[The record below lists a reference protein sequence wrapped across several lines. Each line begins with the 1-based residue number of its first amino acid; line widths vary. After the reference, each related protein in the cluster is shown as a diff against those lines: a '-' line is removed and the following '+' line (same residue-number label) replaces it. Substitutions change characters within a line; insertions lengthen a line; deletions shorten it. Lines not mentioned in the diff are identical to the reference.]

1 MVGPQL
7 KQTRRQKR
15 RYIHGFDGLRTIGVI
30 GVILYHL
37 RPELFR
43 GGYLGVPIFMVVSG
57 YLITDGLLIEF
68 GRNGRIDFKNFF
80 IRRFKRLYP
89 GLITVLFGTAA
100 YITLFSQNLLHNLHM
115 MVLTNLL
122 YVYNW
127 WQILNGQSY
136 FARYANGESPFT
148 HLWTLSIEGQYYLVW
163 PFLVLGLLLLVKN
176 RHQIANIVLI
186 LAAASGAWMAILY
199 MMTVAHTSPAAFDPS
214 RLYYGTDTR
223 AFSILLGAALA
234 FIWPSG
240 RLSEHL
246 PRKWVISLDLLGTV
260 SFVGLLTMVF
270 TVDAQSSFLY
280 EGGMVLF
287 SILTTIL
294 VAVVAH
300 PAAHFDR
307 LLSNPLFSYI
317 GSRSYG
323 LYLYQFPVMI
333 FWENRFRNIA
343 DHPVLYPVIE
353 VILIVLISEISYRWI
368 EQPAAHFDYHKTW
381 TFIKGLADPKKRMG
395 KARWISYAALVILAI
410 GSVGLA
416 KAPSAKAVG
425 DDSPLAKQLRKRA
438 ESPEEKA
445 KRLEAARSSL
455 AEERKVAKNK
465 TEQKSR
471 SRLQESKYASQA
483 KVHPVNQEYEQYG
496 LTQIELQRAQDM
508 GLTAIGDSVMLD
520 GEDGLQ
526 KIFPKAVIDAAV
538 SRQMINSIDLVR
550 SYAEKGV
557 LANIVLI
564 GLGTNGPF
572 SDDQLAQMMQA
583 IGPDRQVFWIN
594 VRVPT
599 RAWQND
605 VNDKLE
611 AAQKQYKNLTVID
624 WFHKSDGHPN
634 WFYKDM
640 VHMNPTG
647 NPQYAAFIAKTILDK
662 TKQSTD

>member
-1 MVGPQL
+1 MVGPQV
-7 KQTRRQKR
+7 KQTRKRKR
-15 RYIHGFDGLRTIGVI
+15 RYIHGFDGLRIIGVI

-68 GRNGRIDFKNFF
+68 DRYRHIDFKSFF

-89 GLITVLFGTAA
+89 ALITVLFGTAA

-148 HLWTLSIEGQYYLVW
+148 HLWTLSIEGQYYLIW

-186 LAAASGAWMAILY
+186 LAAVSGAWMAILY

-223 AFSILLGAALA
+223 AFSILFGAALA
-234 FIWPSG
+234 FIWPSS
-240 RLSEHL
+240 RLSTHL
-246 PRKWVISLDLLGTV
+246 PRKWVFSLDLIGTV
-260 SFVGLLTMVF
+260 SLVGLLTMVF
-270 TVDAQSSFLY
+270 TVDAQNSFLY

-307 LLSNPLFSYI
+307 LLTNPLFSYI

-353 VILIVLISEISYRWI
+353 VILIVLITEISYRLI

-381 TFIKGLADPKKRMG
+381 DFLKALVDPKKRMG
-395 KARWISYAALVILAI
+395 MARWISYAAVIILAI

-425 DDSPLAKQLRKRA
+425 DNSPLAKQLKRHS
-438 ESPEEKA
+438 ESAKEKA
-445 KRLEAARSSL
+445 KRLEAMRSSL
-455 AEERKVAKNK
+455 SEQKKADKNK
-465 TEQKSR
+465 ADESSSSR
-471 SRLQESKYASQA
+471 AQQSRYASQA
-483 KVHPVNQEYEQYG
+483 KTKPVNQDYERYG
-496 LTQIELQRAQDM
+496 LTQIQLQQAQDVSF
-508 GLTAIGDSVMLD
+508 TAVGDSVMLD
-520 GEDGLQ
+520 GEPGLQ
-526 KIFPKAVIDAAV
+526 QLFPKAVIDAAV

-557 LANIVLI
+557 LANIVVI

-605 VNDKLE
+605 VNSKLD

-624 WFHKSDGHPN
+624 WFHKSDGHPD
-634 WFYKDM
+634 WFYNDM

-647 NPQYAAFIAKTILDK
+647 NPEYAAFVAKTILEKIDE
-662 TKQSTD
+662 

>member
-7 KQTRRQKR
+7 KQTRGRKR

-68 GRNGRIDFKNFF
+68 DRNHRIDFKSFF

-148 HLWTLSIEGQYYLVW
+148 HLWTLSIEGQYYLIW
-163 PFLVLGLLLLVKN
+163 PFLVLALLLLVKS

-199 MMTVAHTSPAAFDPS
+199 MMTIAHVQPAAFDPS

-223 AFSILLGAALA
+223 AFSILFGAALA

-240 RLSEHL
+240 RLSQHL
-246 PRKWVISLDLLGTV
+246 GKKWVIGLDLFGTA
-260 SFVGLLTMVF
+260 SFLGLLVMVF
-270 TVDAQSSFLY
+270 TIDAQSSFLY

-287 SILTTIL
+287 SIVTTIL

-353 VILIVLISEISYRWI
+353 VVLIVVITELSYRFI
-368 EQPAAHFDYHKTW
+368 EQPAAHFNYHKTW
-381 TFIKGLADPKKRMG
+381 AFLKGLANPKIRMG
-395 KARWISYAALVILAI
+395 KTRWVSYVALIILAI

-416 KAPSAKAVG
+416 KAPSVKAEG
-425 DDSPLAKQLRKRA
+425 DNSPLAQQLKKRGV
-438 ESPEEKA
+438 STKEKE
-445 KRLEAARSSL
+445 KRLAAMRSSIAAQKKADKNKA
-455 AEERKVAKNK
+455 AEESSSKAL
-465 TEQKSR
+465 EA
-471 SRLQESKYASQA
+471 KYASQA
-483 KVHPVNQEYEQYG
+483 KTHPVNREYEQYG
-496 LTQIELQRAQDM
+496 LTQIQLQQAQDI

-520 GEDGLQ
+520 GENGLQ
-526 KIFPKAVIDAAV
+526 QLFPKAVIDAAV

-550 SYAEKGV
+550 SYADRGV
-557 LANIVLI
+557 LGNIVLI

-605 VNDKLE
+605 VNSKLA

-624 WFHKSDGHPN
+624 WYDKSNGHPD
-634 WFYKDM
+634 WFYNDM
-640 VHMNPTG
+640 VHMNPNG
-647 NPQYAAFIAKTILDK
+647 NPQYAALVAKTILDK
-662 TKQSTD
+662 VKN

>member
-1 MVGPQL
+1 MVGPQV
-7 KQTRRQKR
+7 KQTRKRKR

-68 GRNGRIDFKNFF
+68 DRYRHIDFKSFF

-89 GLITVLFGTAA
+89 ALITVLFGTAA

-148 HLWTLSIEGQYYLVW
+148 HLWTLSIEGQYYLIW

-186 LAAASGAWMAILY
+186 LAAVSGAWMAILY

-223 AFSILLGAALA
+223 AFSILFGAALA
-234 FIWPSG
+234 FIWPSS
-240 RLSEHL
+240 RLSTHL
-246 PRKWVISLDLLGTV
+246 PRKWVFSLDLIGTV
-260 SFVGLLTMVF
+260 SLVGLLTMVF

-300 PAAHFDR
+300 PAAHFD
-307 LLSNPLFSYI
+307 
-317 GSRSYG
+317 
-323 LYLYQFPVMI
+323 
-333 FWENRFRNIA
+333 
-343 DHPVLYPVIE
+343 
-353 VILIVLISEISYRWI
+353 
-368 EQPAAHFDYHKTW
+368 YHKTW
-381 TFIKGLADPKKRMG
+381 DFLKALVDPKKRMG
-395 KARWISYAALVILAI
+395 MARWISYAAVIILAI

-425 DDSPLAKQLRKRA
+425 DNSPLAKQLKRHS
-438 ESPEEKA
+438 ESAKEKA
-445 KRLEAARSSL
+445 KRLEAMRSSL
-455 AEERKVAKNK
+455 SEQKKADKNK
-465 TEQKSR
+465 ADESSSSR
-471 SRLQESKYASQA
+471 AQQSRYASQA
-483 KVHPVNQEYEQYG
+483 KTKPVNQDYERYG
-496 LTQIELQRAQDM
+496 LTQIQLQQAQDVTF
-508 GLTAIGDSVMLD
+508 TAVGDSVMLD
-520 GEDGLQ
+520 GEPGLQ
-526 KIFPKAVIDAAV
+526 QLFPKAVIDAAV

-557 LANIVLI
+557 LANIVVI

-605 VNDKLE
+605 VNSKLD

-624 WFHKSDGHPN
+624 WFHKSDGHPD
-634 WFYKDM
+634 WFYNDM

-647 NPQYAAFIAKTILDK
+647 NPEYAAFVAKTILEKIDE
-662 TKQSTD
+662 